1 MLSDYSLNWGV
12 SGVAKKK
19 KKGSKK
25 MISLEEKIKELETR
39 KQEIERLIERL
50 DEEIRQKLKEMLKEN
65 YREKFS
71 LIVKRYLKSGKEY
84 EYLCCRFYI
93 SVEERQKLRIRTHQK
108 DVVLGKMEEKE
119 IRELYQKY
127 VKLKQL
133 REEIKHIDYTINYL
147 KSLT

>member
-1 MLSDYSLNWGV
+1 
-12 SGVAKKK
+12 
-19 KKGSKK
+19 